1 MEIEISI
8 IQVFEWQVCQ
18 SETVKYIL
26 VSIKFFSKWL
36 ELADCLGIYSTH
48 YDTKEFFFESGVGDL
63 YGVNFADT
71 KEVGT
76 IIPNLIVKYMSLF
89 IV

>member
-1 MEIEISI
+1 MIGISGLPWDLFYPLRY
-8 IQVFEWQVCQ
+8 QGV
-18 SETVKYIL
+18 L
-26 VSIKFFSKWL
+26 
-36 ELADCLGIYSTH
+36 
-48 YDTKEFFFESGVGDL
+48 FESGVGDL